1 MIIMDIFKKCKYLQ
15 GVLNTCILFCMFDI
29 ISIIKVGGYV
39 AVGGMVFAES
49 GLLVGFFLPGD
60 SLLFTAGFL
69 ASQGYLNI
77 GALIAITFV
86 SAVAGDTVGYLF
98 GKKVGPKI
106 FTRDESIFFD
116 KQHITRAQ
124 KFYDAHGGKAITLA
138 RFMPVVRTFAPIVA
152 GVGQM
157 PYRSFIFYNVLGAL
171 LWAVGLPLVGYFA
184 GSYIPDVDKYL
195 LPIIAGILFLS
206 VSPALF
212 HLMRHKHDREQAVL
226 KIKQIFALL
235 RK

>member
-1 MIIMDIFKKCKYLQ
+1 
-15 GVLNTCILFCMFDI
+15 MFDL
-29 ISIIKVGGYV
+29 ISIIKVGGYL
-39 AVGGMVFAES
+39 AVGGIVFAES

-77 GALIAITFV
+77 VALIIVTFV
-86 SAVAGDTVGYLF
+86 AAVVGDTVGYLF

-116 KQHITRAQ
+116 KQHIARAQ
-124 KFYDAHGGKAITLA
+124 KFYDAHGGKAVTLA

-157 PYRSFIFYNVLGAL
+157 PYRSFVFYNVLGAL
-171 LWAVGLPLVGYFA
+171 LWAVGLPLIGFFA
-184 GSYIPDVDKYL
+184 GSYIPNVDKYL
-195 LPIIAGILFLS
+195 MPIIAGILLLS
-206 VSPALF
+206 VSPAIL
-212 HLMRHKHDREQAVL
+212 HLIRHKHDRDQAIQ
-226 KIKQIFALL
+226 KIKQLIKLL
-235 RK
+235 AK

>member
-1 MIIMDIFKKCKYLQ
+1 
-15 GVLNTCILFCMFDI
+15 MFDL
-29 ISIIKVGGYV
+29 ISIIKVGGYL
-39 AVGGMVFAES
+39 AVGGIVFAES

-77 GALIAITFV
+77 VALIIVTFV
-86 SAVAGDTVGYLF
+86 AAVVGDTVGYLF

-116 KQHITRAQ
+116 KQHIARAQ
-124 KFYDAHGGKAITLA
+124 KFYDAHGGKAVTLA

-157 PYRSFIFYNVLGAL
+157 PYRSFVFYNVLGAL
-171 LWAVGLPLVGYFA
+171 LWAVGLPLIGFFA
-184 GSYIPDVDKYL
+184 GSYIPNVDKYL
-195 LPIIAGILFLS
+195 MPIIAGILLLS
-206 VSPALF
+206 VSPAIV
-212 HLMRHKHDREQAVL
+212 HLIRHKQDRDQAIQ
-226 KIKQIFALL
+226 KIKQLIKLL
-235 RK
+235 VK

>member
-1 MIIMDIFKKCKYLQ
+1 
-15 GVLNTCILFCMFDI
+15 MFDL
-29 ISIIKVGGYV
+29 ISIIKVGGYL
-39 AVGGMVFAES
+39 AVGGIVFAES

-77 GALIAITFV
+77 VALIIVTFV
-86 SAVAGDTVGYLF
+86 AAVVGDTVGYLF

-116 KQHITRAQ
+116 KQHIARAQ
-124 KFYDAHGGKAITLA
+124 KFYDAHGGKAVTLA

-157 PYRSFIFYNVLGAL
+157 PYRSFVFYNVLGAL
-171 LWAVGLPLVGYFA
+171 LWAVGLPLVGFFA
-184 GSYIPDVDKYL
+184 GSYIPNVDKYL
-195 LPIIAGILFLS
+195 MPIIAGILLLS
-206 VSPALF
+206 VSPAIV
-212 HLMRHKHDREQAVL
+212 HLIRHKHDRDQAIQ
-226 KIKQIFALL
+226 KIKQLIKLL
-235 RK
+235 AK

>member
-1 MIIMDIFKKCKYLQ
+1 
-15 GVLNTCILFCMFDI
+15 MFDL
-29 ISIIKVGGYV
+29 ISIIKVGGYL
-39 AVGGMVFAES
+39 AVGGIVFAES

-77 GALIAITFV
+77 VALIIVTFV
-86 SAVAGDTVGYLF
+86 AAVVGDTVGYLF

-116 KQHITRAQ
+116 KQHIARAQ
-124 KFYDAHGGKAITLA
+124 KFYYAHGGKAVTLA

-157 PYRSFIFYNVLGAL
+157 PYRSFVFYNVLGAL
-171 LWAVGLPLVGYFA
+171 LWAVGLPLIGFFA
-184 GSYIPDVDKYL
+184 GSYIPNVDKYL
-195 LPIIAGILFLS
+195 MPIIAGILLLS
-206 VSPALF
+206 VSPAIV
-212 HLMRHKHDREQAVL
+212 HLIRHKQDRDQAIQ
-226 KIKQIFALL
+226 KIKQLIKLL
-235 RK
+235 VK

>member
-1 MIIMDIFKKCKYLQ
+1 MIDL
-15 GVLNTCILFCMFDI
+15 V
-29 ISIIKVGGYV
+29 SIIKAGGYF
-39 AVGGMVFAES
+39 AVGGIVFAES

-69 ASQGYLNI
+69 ASQGYLDI
-77 GALIAITFV
+77 KALIVICFF
-86 SAVAGDTVGYLF
+86 SAVVGDTVGYLF

-116 KQHITRAQ
+116 KQHVARAQ
-124 KFYDAHGGKAITLA
+124 KFYEAHGGKAITLA

-212 HLMRHKHDREQAVL
+212 HLMRHKHDREQAIQ
-226 KIKQIFALL
+226 KAKQIFKLL